1 MDAEYVFRVR
11 VRLDPADEGVRVD
24 PATFETTLYRRAEP
38 PGEDGWLF
46 FRDNLWRG
54 EVNDE
59 GHLRDLAE
67 DSLGVSVDSVSFSA
81 LRTDE
86 EYLDALKAEVG
97 DSLAPFNADTVPE
110 VVSKYLGSSVEVRD
124 SDS

>member
-86 EYLDALKAEVG
+86 EYLDALKAEIG
-97 DSLAPFNADTVPE
+97 DSLAPFDADTVPE
-110 VVSKYLGSSVEVRD
+110 VVSKYLGSSVEVRGPD
-124 SDS
+124 P

>member
-67 DSLGVSVDSVSFSA
+67 DSLGVLVDSVSFSA

-86 EYLDALKAEVG
+86 EYLDAVKAEIG

-124 SDS
+124 PDS

>member
-67 DSLGVSVDSVSFSA
+67 DSLGVSIDSVSFGA

-86 EYLDALKAEVG
+86 EYLDAVKAEIG

-124 SDS
+124 PDS

>member
-86 EYLDALKAEVG
+86 EYLDAVKAEIG

-110 VVSKYLGSSVEVRD
+110 VVSKSLGSSVEVRGPD
-124 SDS
+124 P